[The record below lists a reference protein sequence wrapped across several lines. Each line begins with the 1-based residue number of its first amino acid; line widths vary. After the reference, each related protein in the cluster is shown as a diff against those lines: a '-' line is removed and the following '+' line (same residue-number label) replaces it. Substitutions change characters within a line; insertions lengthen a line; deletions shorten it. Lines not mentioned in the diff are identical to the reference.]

1 MFERITDRRIL
12 LVLTSGFG
20 LVILMFLASGSMS
33 LRNERTIQASA
44 EKLVREQGV
53 TARLVREVSREQAA
67 LEAILNSLSQDT
79 GPGAQDEVD
88 VHWRIN
94 ESEAAMALVVAAAR
108 GREDEELWRELGK
121 ASAEFAEEA
130 RRLMGLEG
138 EDRVSFTEVLFARH
152 REVIEISQQLIANG
166 SLRSAVQG
174 EVLEAR
180 SATVLEQTMLLLG
193 AGLTLGMVIAILT
206 VRMTAKMSRRMEWQ
220 AEELSRV
227 SWHLM
232 ETQETAA
239 RRFSHELHDELGQS
253 LTAVKANLAAL
264 QSEAPGPRVTDCLQL
279 VDESMKNVREMAQLL
294 RPTIL
299 DDFGLDASLRWL
311 AERFQE
317 RTGISVTCAVEMAER
332 LPDETETQLF
342 RVAQEALTNAARHS
356 KAAHVTI
363 ELRRSGDEVRLR
375 IADDGVGLGEKQGR
389 GMGMTGMRARMRGI
403 GGELRIRGG
412 EGGGVAVEAWAP
424 AVGVETKDNDSHLV
438 SR

>member
-1 MFERITDRRIL
+1 MFERITDRSIL

-20 LVILMFLASGSMS
+20 LVILMFLASGSVS
-33 LRNERTIQASA
+33 LRNARTIQASA
-44 EKLVREQGV
+44 ERLVGEQGV

-67 LEAILNSLSQDT
+67 LQAILNSLSQDLA
-79 GPGAQDEVD
+79 PAQRNE

-94 ESEAAMALVVAAAR
+94 EAEAAMGLVVAAAR
-108 GREDEELWRELGK
+108 SREDAVLWRELGK

-130 RRLMGLEG
+130 RRLVELEG

-166 SLRSAVQG
+166 SLRSAQQG

-180 SATVLEQTMLLLG
+180 SATVLEQAMVLLG
-193 AGLTLGMVIAILT
+193 AGLALALVIAILT
-206 VRMTAKMSRRMEWQ
+206 VRMTAKMSRRLEWQ

-227 SWHLM
+227 SWHMM

-264 QSEAPGPRVTDCLQL
+264 QSEAPGARVADCLQL

-311 AERFQE
+311 AERFQQ
-317 RTGISVTCAVEMAER
+317 RTGIAVTCQVEMEDR

-342 RVAQEALTNAARHS
+342 RVAQEALTNVARHS
-356 KAAHVTI
+356 RAQQVTI
-363 ELRRSGDEVRLR
+363 WLGRSGGDVRLR
-375 IADDGVGLGEKQGR
+375 ITDDGVGLGGEKQGR
-389 GMGMTGMRARMRGI
+389 GMGLTGMRARMRGI
-403 GGELRIRGG
+403 GGELKIR
-412 EGGGVAVEAWAP
+412 ESESGGVAVEASAP
-424 AVGVETKDNDSHLV
+424 SVVMETEDDDSRTV